1 MRINNI
7 TTVLIIIT
15 SFLFSCKSTQEK
27 LIEYSL
33 VQNHEAV
40 TPVIQKAPW
49 AQSWWMERHNE
60 ILDRNSKEE
69 TDLVFIGN
77 SIIHHWEDTGKES
90 WNRYFGKYNPVNMGF
105 GGDQTQHVLWRI
117 ENDELENIKP
127 KAAVIMIG
135 TNNFSAGHS
144 AEMIADGVIR
154 IVSKIRKEL
163 PDTKILL
170 LDIFPRDSLNS
181 PSRITNKNAS
191 KIFAGISDNKHVFSK
206 NINNIFLDNSGE
218 IPSELMPD
226 KLHPNAEGYKLW
238 ADAIKNIVSD
248 LADY

>member
-7 TTVLIIIT
+7 TTILIIT
-15 SFLFSCKSTQEK
+15 LFLSSCKSPQEK

-49 AQSWWMERHNE
+49 AQSWWMKRHNE
-60 ILDRNSKEE
+60 ILERNSKEE
-69 TDLVFIGN
+69 TELVFIGN

-117 ENDELENIKP
+117 ENGELEYIKP
-127 KAAVIMIG
+127 KTAVIMIG
-135 TNNFSAGHS
+135 TNNVSAGHS

-154 IVSKIRKEL
+154 IVSKVREEL
-163 PDTKILL
+163 PETKILL

-181 PSRITNKNAS
+181 ESRITNQKAS
-191 KIFAGISDNKHVFSK
+191 RLFAEISDDKYVFSE
-206 NINNIFLDNSGE
+206 NINDIFLDNNGE
-218 IPSELMPD
+218 IPLELMPD

-238 ADAIKNIVSD
+238 AEAIEDNILNMLTD
-248 LADY
+248 